1 MGFGGVGKNI
11 KKSFITEHCHK
22 VNVHIRGAYH
32 VVNLKILFIV
42 VNDTVLFLC
51 VE

>member
-32 VVNLKILFIV
+32 LLNLQIQFIILY
-42 VNDTVLFLC
+42 DTVILLC